1 MNWSAALPEI
11 FLSLSGLAILL
22 IGVVPKKDHTTL
34 CTMLVIGAFAAT
46 GVLTTQTASGV
57 SYNGLFLTDAF
68 ATYSKL
74 LILAGGA
81 LSAILAMDCNKHQNI
96 NRFEFPV
103 LILFSTVG
111 MMVLA
116 SAGNL
121 MTLYMGLELQSLAI
135 YVLAAFARDE
145 LRSSEA
151 GLKYFVLSAL
161 ASGLLLYG
169 ISLTYGFAGTMDFSK
184 LAGVLTDTDS
194 VSTGL
199 VVGIAF
205 IIAGLA
211 FKLSAVPFH
220 MWTPDVYQGAPTPVT
235 AFMSTAP
242 KVAPFVVLLRVMEGP
257 FGHIGSQWQP
267 IIVVVSIA
275 SMLLGSL
282 AAIGQTNIKRLMAYS
297 SIGHMGYALIGL
309 AAGTEAGVR
318 GVLIYLLTYIA
329 MSAGA
334 FACILAMRRQGRA
347 VELISDL
354 GGLSKTDFPLAVL
367 FAIFMFS
374 MAGVPPMA
382 GFFGKLYVFLAA
394 VQSGLWTLAIIG
406 MLTSIIGCFYYLR
419 VIKVMFFDDTQPAFD
434 PRPASVSFV
443 ALAAGVFTLLF
454 FLLPAPFTGA
464 ADAAAKVLFG

>member
-81 LSAILAMDCNKHQNI
+81 LSAILAMDYNKHQNI

>member
-11 FLSLSGLAILL
+11 FLSVAGLVILL
-22 IGVVPKKDHTTL
+22 IGVIPKKDHTTL

-81 LSAILAMDCNKHQNI
+81 LSAILAMDYNKHQNI

-116 SAGNL
+116 SSGNL

-169 ISLTYGFAGTMDFSK
+169 ISLTYGFAGTMDFTK

-267 IIVVVSIA
+267 IIIVVSIA

-419 VIKVMFFDDTQPAFD
+419 VIKVMFFDDKQPAFD

-443 ALAAGVFTLLF
+443 ALAAGAFTLLF

>member
-11 FLSLSGLAILL
+11 FLSVAGLVILL
-22 IGVVPKKDHTTL
+22 IGVIPKKDHTTL

-81 LSAILAMDCNKHQNI
+81 LSAILAMDYNKHQNI

-116 SAGNL
+116 SSGNL

-169 ISLTYGFAGTMDFSK
+169 ISLTYGFAGTMDFTK

-267 IIVVVSIA
+267 IIIVVSIA

-443 ALAAGVFTLLF
+443 ALAAGAFTLLF